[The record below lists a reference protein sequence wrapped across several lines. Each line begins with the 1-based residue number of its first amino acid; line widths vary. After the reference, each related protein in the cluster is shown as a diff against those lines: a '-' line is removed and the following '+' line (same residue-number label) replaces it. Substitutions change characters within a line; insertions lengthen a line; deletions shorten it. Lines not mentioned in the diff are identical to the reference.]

1 MLTPL
6 QTVLRRA
13 PLGLLA
19 AAVLVLAV
27 ALPTARAEEMP
38 YGQGLLWRVQ
48 KDGGPA
54 SYVLGTSHST
64 DPRLR
69 RLSPEIDRAI
79 ENSRVMAFELLESQE
94 GAARMARAMQL
105 PPNRRL
111 EDILGPALF
120 RRTAEAAAPLGLA
133 TETLQRLKPWALG
146 LAFTLPP
153 LERVR
158 AAKGEPAYDAWLQ
171 AEGRRRGKTL
181 QALEIGRAHV

>member
-1 MLTPL
+1 
-6 QTVLRRA
+6 
-13 PLGLLA
+13 
-19 AAVLVLAV
+19 
-27 ALPTARAEEMP
+27 
-38 YGQGLLWRVQ
+38 
-48 KDGGPA
+48 
-54 SYVLGTSHST
+54 
-64 DPRLR
+64 
-69 RLSPEIDRAI
+69 
-79 ENSRVMAFELLESQE
+79 MAFELLESQE

-158 AAKGEPAYDAWLQ
+158 AAKGAPAYDAWQ
-171 AEGRRRGKTL
+171 
-181 QALEIGRAHV
+181 IGRASCRESVCQYV

>member
-54 SYVLGTSHST
+54 SYVLGTIHST

-94 GAARMARAMQL
+94 G
-105 PPNRRL
+105 
-111 EDILGPALF
+111 
-120 RRTAEAAAPLGLA
+120 
-133 TETLQRLKPWALG
+133 
-146 LAFTLPP
+146 
-153 LERVR
+153 
-158 AAKGEPAYDAWLQ
+158 
-171 AEGRRRGKTL
+171 
-181 QALEIGRAHV
+181 EIGRASCRERVCQYV

>member
-54 SYVLGTSHST
+54 SYVLGTIHST

-69 RLSPEIDRAI
+69 RLSPEIDPAI
-79 ENSRVMAFELLESQE
+79 AKSRLRAFELMERQE
-94 GAARMARAMQL
+94 GAAPKARAPPT
-105 PPNRRL
+105 PPN
-111 EDILGPALF
+111 
-120 RRTAEAAAPLGLA
+120 
-133 TETLQRLKPWALG
+133 
-146 LAFTLPP
+146 PP
-153 LERVR
+153 R
-158 AAKGEPAYDAWLQ
+158 AATPSARHLRTQQQHRKP
-171 AEGRRRGKTL
+171 
-181 QALEIGRAHV
+181 